1 MTATPSG
8 LTRAQIT
15 RTMVAVIGST
25 FIALVGQFMLTPWI
39 VFQLEAQGYAA
50 STIGWFST
58 ATWLGLLLTT
68 PFASQ
73 LVVLIGQRTALLLS
87 LGVPLL
93 TAVGIALTDTP
104 LFWAAMMF
112 LSGTAMAVRWIVAE
126 ACIAEI
132 APPERRGRLVSL
144 YQCLLSVSF
153 ILAPVLL
160 AWLQPANP
168 NVPSIAAL
176 FLAAG
181 FLLTYAVPKLSL
193 DHHSEDQTGVRGL
206 AQAALRNP
214 ALVIAGFLG
223 GMFELGIT
231 GLLPVFGLDA
241 GFEAGAAAM
250 LIAVAGVGSMLVMI
264 PLGEAADRF
273 RPRPIKLVCVAVLV
287 LGAMLAFS
295 VVQLPPVLW
304 MIAFAWGA
312 AGGALYTITMITLG
326 RTARGS
332 MLISATSML
341 VLSYTAGGL
350 IGPVL
355 AGYALEIS
363 RQWGLGLIGVVLS
376 VFGGWLITRYASK
389 ADEPPARAAS

>member
-1 MTATPSG
+1 M
-8 LTRAQIT
+8 TRAQVT
-15 RTMVAVIGST
+15 RTLIAVIGST

-39 VFQLEAQGYAA
+39 VFQLEARGFAA
-50 STIGWFST
+50 SSIGWFSA

-68 PFASQ
+68 PFALR
-73 LVVLIGQRTALLLS
+73 LVVLIGQRGALLLS

-93 TAVGIALTDTP
+93 TALGIALTDTP
-104 LFWAAMMF
+104 LFWAVMMF
-112 LSGTAMAVRWIVAE
+112 LSGSAMAVRWIVAE

-144 YQCLLSVSF
+144 YQCLLAISF

-160 AWLQPANP
+160 AWLQPVNP
-168 NVPSIAAL
+168 NVPTVAAV
-176 FLAAG
+176 FLATG
-181 FLLTYAVPKLSL
+181 FILTIAVPSLSL
-193 DHHSEDQTGVRGL
+193 AGHADDQTGLHGL
-206 AQAALRNP
+206 ALAAISNP

-241 GFEAGAAAM
+241 GFDAGSAAM
-250 LIAVAGVGSMLVMI
+250 LIAVAGFGSMVVMI

-273 RPRPIKLVCVAVLV
+273 RPRPIKLTCVALLV
-287 LGAMLAFS
+287 LGGLLAFF
-295 VVQLPPVLW
+295 VVQQPDVLW
-304 MIAFAWGA
+304 IIALAWGA

-326 RTARGS
+326 RAARGS
-332 MLISATSML
+332 TLINATSML

-355 AGYALEIS
+355 AGYGLEFS

-376 VFGGWLITRYASK
+376 LVGGWLIARYASK
-389 ADEPPARAAS
+389 AEDPPMRTTA